1 MRSARM
7 FRRIALPALTA
18 ALLLDGAARAQES
31 FDAAASSAQ
40 RDLESSLRELAA
52 LRERIAAEKIPM
64 AKKVADLEA
73 DLARLRSEQES
84 IGRTVDTRNLDF
96 TTLQTEVKAR
106 QDEVAYLSNLIG
118 EYVRNFE
125 TRIDISE
132 LQRYRDALERGR
144 LAQENTALSRAE
156 SFGMQT
162 DVVELSVD
170 RLLDLVGG
178 TTFSGDAVGPDGK
191 VRAVTF
197 GLIGPVTVYA
207 AGDGSSA
214 GTAEQRLGSLEPNMV
229 PVAVPDLAASVSGLL
244 AAGKGTLPFD
254 PSLGNAR
261 KVEETKETLVEHISK
276 GGPVMIPILLMAGA
290 ALVVALLKWIQLVRV
305 RIPSTATIDSLLEAV
320 RRGDRPAAARVAE
333 RVPGPVGEMIRAGVD
348 KIGEPKDY
356 IEEVMFERMLETR
369 LELQG
374 FLPFIALSASAAPL
388 LGLLGT
394 VTGMISTFKLI
405 TVFGSGDAKTLS
417 SGISEAL
424 ITTEFGLI
432 VAIPSLLIYA
442 YLSRK
447 SRAVIDGME
456 KTAVALLNRLP
467 SSSEVPEGKEVGAA

>member
-1 MRSARM
+1 ML
-7 FRRIALPALTA
+7 RRIAVSVLSLALA
-18 ALLLDGAARAQES
+18 FGGAARAQES
-31 FDAAASSAQ
+31 FDVAATSAQ
-40 RDLESSLRELAA
+40 RDLESSLRELAD

-73 DLARLRSEQES
+73 ELARLRAEQETL
-84 IGRTVDTRNLDF
+84 GRTVDTRNLDF

-125 TRIDISE
+125 TRVDIAE

-144 LAQENTALSRAE
+144 LAQENTALSKAE
-156 SFGMQT
+156 SFAMQT
-162 DVVELSVD
+162 DIVELSVD
-170 RLLDLVGG
+170 RLLDVVGG
-178 TTFSGDAVGPDGK
+178 TTFPGDAVGPDGK

-207 AGDGSSA
+207 AKDGSSA
-214 GTAEQRLGSLEPNMV
+214 GTAEQRLGSLEPNML
-229 PVAVPDLAASVSGLL
+229 PAESEELAGRVRSLL
-244 AAGKGTLPFD
+244 AQGSGELPFD

-261 KVEETKETLVEHISK
+261 KIEETKETLVEHISK
-276 GGPVMIPILLMAGA
+276 GGPVMVPILLMAAA
-290 ALVVALLKWIQLVRV
+290 ALVVALFKWIQLVRV
-305 RIPSTATIDSLLEAV
+305 RIPSTATVDRLLEAV
-320 RRGDRPAAARVAE
+320 RRGDRDAAGRVAE
-333 RVPGPVGEMIRAGVD
+333 QVQGPVGEMLRAGVE
-348 KIGEPKDY
+348 KIGEAKDY

-369 LELQG
+369 LKLQS

-394 VTGMISTFKLI
+394 VTGMITTFKLI

-424 ITTEFGLI
+424 ITTEYGLI

-467 SSSEVPEGKEVGAA
+467 AAQAGTVDRTEVGAT

>member
-1 MRSARM
+1 M
-7 FRRIALPALTA
+7 FRHIVLPAFA
-18 ALLLDGAARAQES
+18 AVLWFGGVARAQES
-31 FDAAASSAQ
+31 FDVAANSAQ
-40 RDLESSLRELAA
+40 KDLESSLRELAA

-73 DLARLRSEQES
+73 ELARLRAEQES
-84 IGRTVDTRNLDF
+84 IGRTVDTRSLDF

-125 TRIDISE
+125 TRIDIAE

-144 LAQENTALSRAE
+144 LAQENSALSTAE
-156 SFGMQT
+156 SFEMQT

-178 TTFSGDAVGPDGK
+178 TTFPGDAVGPEGK

-229 PVAVPDLAASVSGLL
+229 PVATPDLAASVSGLL
-244 AAGKGTLPFD
+244 AAGRGTLPFD

-261 KVEETKETLVEHISK
+261 KVEETKETLVEHIAK
-276 GGPVMIPILLMAGA
+276 GGPVMVPILLMAAA
-290 ALVVALLKWIQLVRV
+290 ALVVALLKWAQLVRV
-305 RIPSTATIDSLLEAV
+305 RIPSARTVEGLLDAV
-320 RRGDRPAAARVAE
+320 RRGDREKAASLAE
-333 RVPGPVGEMIRAGVD
+333 RIPGPVGNMIRSGIER
-348 KIGEPKDY
+348 IGEPKELV
-356 IEEVMFERMLETR
+356 EEVMFESMLETR
-369 LELQG
+369 LRLQG

-447 SRAVIDGME
+447 SRAVVDGME
-456 KTAVALLNRLP
+456 KTAVALLNRIP
-467 SSSEVPEGKEVGAA
+467 SKTEVGDAAEVGAA

>member
-1 MRSARM
+1 M
-7 FRRIALPALTA
+7 FRPIVLPALA
-18 ALLLDGAARAQES
+18 AVLCFGGVARAQES
-31 FDAAASSAQ
+31 FDVAASSAQ
-40 RDLESSLRELAA
+40 KDLESSLRELAA

-73 DLARLRSEQES
+73 ELARLRAEQES

-125 TRIDISE
+125 TRIDIAE

-144 LAQENTALSRAE
+144 LAQENSALSTAE
-156 SFGMQT
+156 SFEMQT

-178 TTFSGDAVGPDGK
+178 TTFPGDAVGPEGK

-207 AGDGSSA
+207 AEDGSSA

-229 PVAVPDLAASVSGLL
+229 PVATPDLAASVSGLL
-244 AAGKGTLPFD
+244 AAGRGTLPFD

-261 KVEETKETLVEHISK
+261 KVEETKETLVEHIAK
-276 GGPVMIPILLMAGA
+276 GGPVMVPILLMAAA
-290 ALVVALLKWIQLVRV
+290 ALVVALLKWVQLVRV
-305 RIPSTATIDSLLEAV
+305 RIPSARTVEGLLDAV
-320 RRGDRPAAARVAE
+320 RRGDREKAASLAE
-333 RVPGPVGEMIRAGVD
+333 KIPGPVGNMIRSGIER
-348 KIGEPKDY
+348 IGEPKELV
-356 IEEVMFERMLETR
+356 EEVMFESMLETR
-369 LELQG
+369 LRLQG

-447 SRAVIDGME
+447 SRAVVDGME
-456 KTAVALLNRLP
+456 KTAVALLNRIP
-467 SSSEVPEGKEVGAA
+467 SKTEVGDAAEVGAA

>member
-1 MRSARM
+1 
-7 FRRIALPALTA
+7 
-18 ALLLDGAARAQES
+18 
-31 FDAAASSAQ
+31 
-40 RDLESSLRELAA
+40 
-52 LRERIAAEKIPM
+52 M